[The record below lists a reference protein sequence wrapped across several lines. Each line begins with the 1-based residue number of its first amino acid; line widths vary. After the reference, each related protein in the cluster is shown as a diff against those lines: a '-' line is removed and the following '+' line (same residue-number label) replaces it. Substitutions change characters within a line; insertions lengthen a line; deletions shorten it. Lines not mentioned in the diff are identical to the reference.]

1 MSTEKTMNEIIIKLD
16 FHKARKTPAETYWKV
31 QDPLGFEITL
41 EDAEEIFG
49 YIKRIYSTKTS
60 RKTHWYEYYIVF
72 NPDIKFKRIRIS
84 NRGNFSISEWIPV
97 EKLKISEEEKDMLSL
112 IKVLEA

>member
-1 MSTEKTMNEIIIKLD
+1 MSQIIIKLD

-49 YIKRIYSTKTS
+49 YIKRIYSNKT
-60 RKTHWYEYYIVF
+60 RGKTHWEEYYIVF
-72 NPDIKFKRIRIS
+72 NPDIKFKKIRIS
-84 NRGNFSISEWIPV
+84 NRGNWSVSDWLPA
-97 EKLKISEEEKDMLSL
+97 EKLQISEEEKDMLYL